1 MYMIPILQIEAY
13 KATKDSKYIDRAAK
27 EMVLYLNELQRPNG
41 LFYHAP
47 DVPFYWGRGNGW
59 IAAGMA
65 ELLQYLPK
73 KHKDHPRI
81 LQGYLTMMNS
91 LKDFQNSRGFG
102 IN

>member
-13 KATKDSKYIDRAAK
+13 KATKDLKYIDRAAK

-59 IAAGMA
+59 IAC
-65 ELLQYLPK
+65 LLYTSPS
-73 KHKDHPRI
+73 PRD
-81 LQGYLTMMNS
+81 S
-91 LKDFQNSRGFG
+91 
-102 IN
+102 